1 MSSSEENRT
10 VKVVEVIGESNE
22 SWEDAAQNAVSD
34 ASATLEGISGIEVV
48 EQTAEVEGGDIVQFR
63 ATVHVAFPIQR

>member
-1 MSSSEENRT
+1 MSATENQT

-22 SWEDAAQNAVSD
+22 SWSDAARNAVAD
-34 ASATLEGISGIEVV
+34 ASETLDDISGIELI
-48 EQTAEVEGGDIVQFR
+48 EQTASVEDDDIVQFR